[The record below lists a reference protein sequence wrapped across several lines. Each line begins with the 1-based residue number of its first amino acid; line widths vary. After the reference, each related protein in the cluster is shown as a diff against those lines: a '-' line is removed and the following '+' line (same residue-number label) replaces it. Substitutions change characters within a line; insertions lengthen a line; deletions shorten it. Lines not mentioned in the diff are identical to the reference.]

1 MTWILL
7 RLGWGNIGAIIAL
20 ALLPLVSLAV
30 DGSSPYD
37 SRLPQAA
44 ADIERVADNDALTG
58 GDAERPVS
66 PAG

>member
-20 ALLPLVSLAV
+20 GLLPLV
-30 DGSSPYD
+30 
-37 SRLPQAA
+37 
-44 ADIERVADNDALTG
+44 ALTLDG
-58 GDAERPVS
+58 ASRHESGPLQSAAEFESVGDNSTATVLVDEAVS

>member
-20 ALLPLVSLAV
+20 GLLPLVALTL
-30 DGSSPYD
+30 DGA
-37 SRLPQAA
+37 SRHESGLRQP
-44 ADIERVADNDALTG
+44 VADMESV
-58 GDAERPVS
+58 GDNSTATVLVDEAVL